1 MVQSSQFAAPAE
13 SFWCTRAIL
22 HSFGE
27 RVCGARTVPH
37 TDIRAATP
45 R

>member
-1 MVQSSQFAAPAE
+1 MVQSSQHAEPTE
-13 SFWCTRAIL
+13 SFWCMRAIL

-37 TDIRAATP
+37 TDIRDAAP